1 MENTMITKKHWS
13 VRMISMVLSMI
24 MILSGVFTTSLTAN
38 AAVATFDSSVSPY
51 NVASMSVKY
60 QTTNKTYQ
68 MSIGGTIWKFTVN
81 GKVAFCVAPGGS
93 LYNNT
98 NLNQSDS
105 GSNTYFDDL
114 CNANSGLK
122 RAIGLVCYYG
132 YGGDEAVYTNKSN
145 AMYAATQMLIWELI
159 VRGRSATNFS
169 ELQDGKYVLRN
180 RVSSS
185 SYYDTVADYQSC
197 YDAILAKCQ
206 NHTKVPSVSG
216 SQYVPIPTYT
226 MKYNPSSNT
235 YTYTTAEKGGKST
248 KNCKNYDT
256 PISPSD
262 PQASTNI

>member
-93 LYNNT
+93 LYSNT

-159 VRGRSATNFS
+159 VRGRSATNF
-169 ELQDGKYVLRN
+169 RN
-180 RVSSS
+180 YRM
-185 SYYDTVADYQSC
+185 A
-197 YDAILAKCQ
+197 
-206 NHTKVPSVSG
+206 N
-216 SQYVPIPTYT
+216 
-226 MKYNPSSNT
+226 MF
-235 YTYTTAEKGGKST
+235 
-248 KNCKNYDT
+248 
-256 PISPSD
+256 
-262 PQASTNI
+262 

>member
-60 QTTNKTYQ
+60 QTTNK
-68 MSIGGTIWKFTVN
+68 
-81 GKVAFCVAPGGS
+81 
-93 LYNNT
+93 T

-185 SYYDTVADYQSC
+185 SYYKSS
-197 YDAILAKCQ
+197 KCFRIPICTDPNIHNEIQ
-206 NHTKVPSVSG
+206 PIQ
-216 SQYVPIPTYT
+216 QYIHLH
-226 MKYNPSSNT
+226 NR
-235 YTYTTAEKGGKST
+235 
-248 KNCKNYDT
+248 
-256 PISPSD
+256 
-262 PQASTNI
+262 